1 MKGKRIVVTDL
12 PRGRMDR
19 FIVNTSE
26 TWYPG
31 TVVQIDPTQTRQGA
45 CWVGKLCDISADGAG
60 FSGACFIVTE
70 EGLATYGKGI
80 TSATSFDSYAAGQLA
95 SVYAPQNGDELNLLF
110 KNVSGTAD
118 DVVAG
123 DLMIVDDT
131 TGKFIVT
138 TGSPTVKPA
147 MALEAVTDPTADTL
161 FWASWGGFA
170 A

>member
-1 MKGKRIVVTDL
+1 MKGKRIIVDDL
-12 PRGRMDR
+12 PRGRVTR
-19 FIVNTSE
+19 FVVNTGE
-26 TWYPG
+26 TWAPG
-31 TVVQIDPTQTRQGA
+31 VVVQIDPTQTRQSGN
-45 CWVGKLCDISADGAG
+45 WVGKLCDISADGAG

-70 EGLATYGKGI
+70 ESFATYGKGI
-80 TSATSFDSYAAGQLA
+80 TSATSFDTYAAGQLA
-95 SVYAPQNGDELNLLF
+95 SVYAPQNGDELNVLF

-123 DLMIVDDT
+123 DILIVDDT

-138 TGSPTVKPA
+138 TGGPTVKPC

-161 FWASWGGFA
+161 VWVSWGGFA

>member
-1 MKGKRIVVTDL
+1 MKGKRIIVTDL

-19 FIVNTSE
+19 FVVNTGE

-31 TVVQIDPTQTRQGA
+31 QIVQIDPTQTRQGGN
-45 CWVGKLCDISADGAG
+45 WVGKLYTTGTDGKRPK
-60 FSGACFIVTE
+60 GAYFLVTE
-70 EGLATYGKGI
+70 ENLATYGKGL

-118 DVVAG
+118 DVAAG
-123 DLMIVDDT
+123 DQMILDDT

-138 TGSPTVKPA
+138 TGSPDCEPA

-161 FWASWGGFA
+161 FWASWSGI
-170 A
+170 

>member
-1 MKGKRIVVTDL
+1 MKGHRILVDDIQ
-12 PRGRMDR
+12 RGRVTR
-19 FIVNTSE
+19 FVVNTGE

-31 TVVQIDPTQTRQGA
+31 TVVQIDPTQARQSGN
-45 CWVGKLCDISADGAG
+45 WVGKLYTNGTDGTNFKG
-60 FSGACFIVTE
+60 GCFIVTDE
-70 EGLATYGKGI
+70 SFATYGKAL
-80 TSATSFDSYAAGQLA
+80 TSATTFDSYAAGQLA

-118 DVVAG
+118 DVAAG
-123 DLMIVDDT
+123 DMMICDDT
-131 TGKFIVT
+131 TGKWIVT